1 LRTLGIAPKGGG
13 GKADSPFAGKTF
25 VLTGTLE
32 KMHRNEAG
40 EKIRALGGNVSS
52 SVSRKTSFVVAG
64 PGAGSKLDDAK
75 ALGVTVLD
83 EDQFLEMLAGAGA
96 STSKP
101 QGDLFG

>member
-1 LRTLGIAPKGGG
+1 LVCERDGAQ
-13 GKADSPFAGKTF
+13 DKTF

-32 KMHRNEAG
+32 KMHRNEAA
-40 EKIRALGGNVSS
+40 EKVRALGGNVSS
-52 SVSRKTSFVVAG
+52 SVSRKTHFVVAG

-83 EDQFLEMLAGAGA
+83 EAQFIEMLSGAGSSA
-96 STSKP
+96 AAP